1 MVRGGSHEQIRW
13 TGHPA
18 WSEYVFLWF
27 FAVVFG
33 VRAGLAVWLGQWG
46 MAIIFGSG
54 LVLSAALAAFFQH
67 TTRYTVT
74 PDAVHRTTGLFG
86 ESEESIPTED
96 IESVSV
102 RESPLNR
109 FFGIGTVMLQT
120 KDGTRERL
128 VGLKDPDVI
137 RRKIEAL
144 LTPARIASESG
155 PGGS

>member
-1 MVRGGSHEQIRW
+1 
-13 TGHPA
+13 
-18 WSEYVFLWF
+18 
-27 FAVVFG
+27 
-33 VRAGLAVWLGQWG
+33 

-54 LVLSAALAAFFQH
+54 LVLSAALAVFFRH

-74 PDAVHRTTGLFG
+74 PDAVHRTIGVFG
-86 ESEESIPTED
+86 ESEESVPIAD

-102 RESPLNR
+102 RASPLDR

-137 RRKIEAL
+137 RRKIEGL
-144 LTPARIASESG
+144 LTPVRRA
-155 PGGS
+155 

>member
-1 MVRGGSHEQIRW
+1 M
-13 TGHPA
+13 
-18 WSEYVFLWF
+18 FLWF

-54 LVLSAALAAFFQH
+54 LVLSAALAVFFRH

-74 PDAVHRTTGLFG
+74 PDAVHRTKGLFG
-86 ESEESIPTED
+86 ESEHRVLIAD

-102 RESPLNR
+102 RQSPLDR

-120 KDGTRERL
+120 KDGTHERL
-128 VGLKDPDVI
+128 AGLKDPDVI

-144 LTPARIASESG
+144 LGPARRA
-155 PGGS
+155 

>member
-1 MVRGGSHEQIRW
+1 MRPLDSTSPECGSHETIRW

-27 FAVVFG
+27 FAVIFG
-33 VRAGLAVWLGQWG
+33 VRAGLAVWIGQWG

-54 LVLSAALAAFFQH
+54 LALSAALAVFFRH

-86 ESEESIPTED
+86 ESEDRVPMAE

-102 RESPLNR
+102 RQSPLDR
-109 FFGIGTVMLQT
+109 FLGIGAVMLQR
-120 KDGTRERL
+120 KGGTIERL
-128 VGLKDPDVI
+128 AGLTDPEVI

-144 LTPARIASESG
+144 LTPARRA
-155 PGGS
+155 

>member
-1 MVRGGSHEQIRW
+1 MGILMVRGGSHEQIRW

-54 LVLSAALAAFFQH
+54 LVLSAALAVFFRH

-74 PDAVHRTTGLFG
+74 PDAVHRTKGVFG
-86 ESEESIPTED
+86 ESEESVPIAD

-102 RESPLNR
+102 RASPLDR

-144 LTPARIASESG
+144 LTPVRRA
-155 PGGS
+155 

>member
-33 VRAGLAVWLGQWG
+33 VRAGLAVWLGQWS

-54 LVLSAALAAFFQH
+54 LVLSAVLAVFFRH
-67 TTRYTVT
+67 TTCYTVT
-74 PDAVHRTTGLFG
+74 PDAVHRSKGLFG
-86 ESEESIPTED
+86 ESEHRVLIAD

-102 RESPLNR
+102 RESPLDR
-109 FFGIGTVMLQT
+109 LFDIGTVMLQT

-144 LTPARIASESG
+144 LTPVRRA
-155 PGGS
+155 